1 MRIAIVYDWIDKWG
15 GVERVLLTLDKMFP
29 RAVWH
34 TSYFDR
40 QAAPWAKYLK
50 IKPSFIQ
57 DLPNFIK
64 NNRIYSLPLYPYA
77 FEAFNFS
84 DYDLVIS
91 VSSSFA
97 KSVITKPG
105 TLHICYL
112 LTPTRYFWSETDTYL
127 NSPIKKLGKARLKK
141 YQEWDFAAA
150 QRPDYIISISKTV
163 QQRVKKFY
171 KRDSN
176 VIYPPFDI
184 KYWENIKPSEQFKK
198 QKYFLAVSRLE
209 PYKRVDLVVQAF
221 TQLNLPLIIVG
232 KGTERGRLQ
241 KIANE
246 NTVFVSGLSDQELAG
261 LYSNA
266 RALIMPQEEEFGYVS
281 LEAQFFG
288 CPVISYAKG
297 GASETIIPNK
307 TGIFFNQ
314 QTEKSLTDAVARF
327 IKIEYNLRK
336 STKEQAKSNL
346 ERFSSQIFID
356 KFKDFIAEKL
366 T

>member
-1 MRIAIVYDWIDKWG
+1 MGPCRFCASMNCRSLFQVVGLLAI
-15 GVERVLLTLDKMFP
+15 L
-29 RAVWH
+29 AVGFLAC
-34 TSYFDR
+34 S
-40 QAAPWAKYLK
+40 
-50 IKPSFIQ
+50 Q
-57 DLPNFIK
+57 DP
-64 NNRIYSLPLYPYA
+64 
-77 FEAFNFS
+77 E
-84 DYDLVIS
+84 V
-91 VSSSFA
+91 
-97 KSVITKPG
+97 
-105 TLHICYL
+105 
-112 LTPTRYFWSETDTYL
+112 
-127 NSPIKKLGKARLKK
+127 
-141 YQEWDFAAA
+141 
-150 QRPDYIISISKTV
+150 
-163 QQRVKKFY
+163 
-171 KRDSN
+171 
-176 VIYPPFDI
+176 
-184 KYWENIKPSEQFKK
+184 KK

-246 NTVFVSGLSDQELAG
+246 NTVFVSDLSDQELAG

-281 LEAQFFG
+281 LEAQFFD

-314 QTEKSLTDAVARF
+314 QTERSLTDAVARF

-336 STKEQAKSNL
+336 STKEQAKGNL

-356 KFKDFIAEKL
+356 MFKDFVAEKL